1 MATTNEKIARLRA
14 AMLAAGVHACL
25 IPSSDP
31 HISEYLP
38 DHWAARRYFSGFTGS
53 VGTLVV
59 TETASALWVD
69 GRYFVQ
75 AENQLAG
82 TEISLQKM
90 RLPGVPTVTEYLA
103 RALGKGQV
111 LALDG
116 QVTPTAQVLE
126 LQKAL
131 AAKGASVKDLDLAG
145 PNWPGRPALPAT
157 PCYILGKEYA
167 GYTAAEKLD
176 QLREKLSARGADAMV
191 VSSLDSVAWLLN
203 LRAAD
208 LECTPFA
215 LAWCFVT
222 LASAVLFIDGSRV
235 DGAVRACL
243 KDNGVELRGYDE
255 LPAYLAG
262 YTARQAVLADPAALN
277 WALWSTLHQNPAFT
291 VQEGA
296 DPIQA
301 MKGVKNET
309 EISCLRNS
317 HIKDGV
323 AMVRFQMELEARLAA
338 GETVMEPDVEQMLIR
353 QRSSQEHYLMESF
366 GAIAAWGPNAA
377 MMHYHATPE
386 QCSRIERRGFL
397 LVDCGGQYLDGT
409 TDITRTYALGELT
422 DEEKFYYTL
431 VLKSHANMA
440 RAVFMEGC
448 TGGNLDIVARG
459 PVWRHGLDYRC
470 GTGHGVGFVGGVH
483 EGPQSLRINN
493 NVAFVPGMTI
503 TDEPG
508 IYETDQLGIRI
519 ENELLCVPY
528 KETEYG
534 KFYAFEPITYCPID
548 TQPVLVELLNEE
560 ELAWLNAYH
569 QTVYD
574 TLAPRLTEQ
583 EQAWLRAKTAPLSK

>member
-1 MATTNEKIARLRA
+1 
-14 AMLAAGVHACL
+14 
-25 IPSSDP
+25 
-31 HISEYLP
+31 
-38 DHWAARRYFSGFTGS
+38 
-53 VGTLVV
+53 
-59 TETASALWVD
+59 
-69 GRYFVQ
+69 
-75 AENQLAG
+75 
-82 TEISLQKM
+82 
-90 RLPGVPTVTEYLA
+90 
-103 RALGKGQV
+103 
-111 LALDG
+111 
-116 QVTPTAQVLE
+116 
-126 LQKAL
+126 
-131 AAKGASVKDLDLAG
+131 
-145 PNWPGRPALPAT
+145 
-157 PCYILGKEYA
+157 
-167 GYTAAEKLD
+167 
-176 QLREKLSARGADAMV
+176 
-191 VSSLDSVAWLLN
+191 
-203 LRAAD
+203 
-208 LECTPFA
+208 
-215 LAWCFVT
+215 
-222 LASAVLFIDGSRV
+222 
-235 DGAVRACL
+235 
-243 KDNGVELRGYDE
+243 
-255 LPAYLAG
+255 
-262 YTARQAVLADPAALN
+262 
-277 WALWSTLHQNPAFT
+277 
-291 VQEGA
+291 
-296 DPIQA
+296 
-301 MKGVKNET
+301 
-309 EISCLRNS
+309 
-317 HIKDGV
+317 
-323 AMVRFQMELEARLAA
+323 
-338 GETVMEPDVEQMLIR
+338 
-353 QRSSQEHYLMESF
+353 MESF

-377 MMHYHATPE
+377 MMHYQATPE